1 MDRNTRGAVAF
12 TLAVAI
18 SVPGHAF
25 KLKVESAGKEQR
37 VANLRSVWSL
47 SSLFGSSA
55 TFVLD
60 NFWHDL
66 NHEELTHRIFGCE
79 SDAEQRACAPS
90 TNVGQFAPL
99 PVLVGVRWNDNPP
112 FQLEDDQRPKGCRG
126 TTVKLPVLQPDCW
139 LTVFSQGKKDA
150 AAKADGSPGRFFD
163 GASRSALL
171 LRSHFGDMQF
181 LHAMARRDG
190 ERAADTKQAI
200 LDWAEFTYRTATK
213 DFAGGQYLYQLP
225 IRESAGIGVSDK
237 PFAQLFDRQKG
248 WTVTTLF
255 TLGDDTFRAQPAFSW
270 IAFGS
275 LLHVIQDS
283 FARGHVERSDTPGQ
297 TCQMS
302 YGAKFDKPGRV
313 RAFRSYSN
321 QDDGLHGREDGVAAL
336 EAHLLSPPPG
346 AVEVGKVLLAMYRSN
361 APWAQVQE
369 YLRDCVFD
377 LEDPD
382 ALSGPGEE
390 FRTR

>member
-1 MDRNTRGAVAF
+1 MKQKGVVAVA
-12 TLAVAI
+12 LALAGVF
-18 SVPGHAF
+18 SEPSDAF

-47 SSLFGSSA
+47 SSVFGNGA

-60 NFWHDL
+60 NFWRDL
-66 NHEELTHRIFGCE
+66 NHEELTHRTFGCDG
-79 SDAEQRACAPS
+79 DAEQRTCASS
-90 TNVGQFAPL
+90 TNIGQFAPL
-99 PVLVGVRWNDNPP
+99 AVLVGVRWNDNPP

-126 TTVKLPVLQPDCW
+126 TTVKLPVLQADCW

-150 AAKADGSPGRFFD
+150 AANADGTPGRFFD

-200 LDWAEFTYRTATK
+200 LDWAEFTYRTAIK

-225 IRESAGIGVSDK
+225 IRETAAITGGER

-248 WTVTTLF
+248 WTVATLF
-255 TLGDDTFRAQPAFSW
+255 TLGDDTFRSQPAFSW
-270 IAFGS
+270 VAFGS

-297 TCQMS
+297 TCSVSNGMT
-302 YGAKFDKPGRV
+302 FDKPGRV
-313 RAFRSYSN
+313 RTFHSYSN
-321 QDDGLHGREDGVAAL
+321 QDDKLHSKEDDVTAL

-346 AVEVGKVLLAMYRSN
+346 AVEVGKILLSMYRSN
-361 APWAQVQE
+361 APWVQVRE
-369 YLRDCVFD
+369 YLSDCVFD
-377 LEDPD
+377 LEDPN
-382 ALSGPGEE
+382 ALSGPGNE
-390 FRTR
+390 FIAR